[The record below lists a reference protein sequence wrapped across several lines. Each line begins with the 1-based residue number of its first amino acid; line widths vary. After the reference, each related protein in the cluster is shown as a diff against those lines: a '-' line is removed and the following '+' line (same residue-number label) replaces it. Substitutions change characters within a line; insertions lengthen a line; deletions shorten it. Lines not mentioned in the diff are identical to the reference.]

1 MHLARTHVH
10 WVERVNE
17 IIYAQIKSTKFSNNP
32 NLSCWFRITWNSLQS
47 FPLKRQAILRA
58 TWATRLTTCSQVFVN
73 NTSSTW
79 GAASLSFGHRSYLTR
94 LPASREKQRPDLR
107 LTGQGVQESYSQKL
121 KNNKCRPWPCRY
133 HSLHLQLLLRHNF
146 EDRRFLFGAL
156 EFSQDQLVPYH
167 QNPPHSYSERCKLP
181 VKTGS

>member
-10 WVERVNE
+10 WVDRVNE

-32 NLSCWFRITWNSLQS
+32 NLPCWFRITWNSLQS

-79 GAASLSFGHRSYLTR
+79 GAAPLSFGHRSYLTR

-133 HSLHLQLLLRHNF
+133 HSLHLQLPGFLWWSRLSEIAMRFHKPSQIRSSEERWD
-146 EDRRFLFGAL
+146 EDLSL
-156 EFSQDQLVPYH
+156 
-167 QNPPHSYSERCKLP
+167 
-181 VKTGS
+181 